1 MDFILAAVDT
11 AYTLKEENDMS
22 AMSVWG
28 IFSDDAKAYASRYIN
43 EEGRPV
49 YIDRH
54 YDEGAPKL
62 MLMNAWQERLELHE
76 LVKKIAETCKKSKV
90 DLLIIENKASGYSV
104 SQELKRMYS
113 HEKFGV
119 MLYDPKSQDKM
130 SRLYSVQPIFA
141 ENMVYAPNKQW
152 AEMVIKEVGQ
162 FPKGKHDDIV
172 DTVSMSIRHLR
183 DMGLLTR
190 AQERMEEIEQS
201 KVYPGGV
208 DAPLYPA

>member
-1 MDFILAAVDT
+1 
-11 AYTLKEENDMS
+11 
-22 AMSVWG
+22 
-28 IFSDDAKAYASRYIN
+28 
-43 EEGRPV
+43 
-49 YIDRH
+49 
-54 YDEGAPKL
+54 
-62 MLMNAWQERLELHE
+62 
-76 LVKKIAETCKKSKV
+76 
-90 DLLIIENKASGYSV
+90 
-104 SQELKRMYS
+104 MYS